1 MKEPNLPP
9 ANIEAE
15 EAILGAI
22 LFDPKAISQV
32 EASLLPSAFYVAAHQ
47 EIYQTAL
54 KLYHQGNP
62 TDFMAVSTYLADRD
76 RLDQVGGTAKLAQ

>member
-22 LFDPKAISQV
+22 LFDPKAI
-32 EASLLPSAFYVAAHQ
+32 A
-47 EIYQTAL
+47 
-54 KLYHQGNP
+54 
-62 TDFMAVSTYLADRD
+62 
-76 RLDQVGGTAKLAQ
+76 